1 MCFVWGIKQCYN
13 RPIHSEALRTADGG
27 RISLDWVDNVS
38 SEAYPSSARRPTVLI
53 LPGLT
58 GNSQQLYVYHVVS
71 QATRRGYRSVET
83 ADPRPNCLKSMCMAN

>member
-1 MCFVWGIKQCYN
+1 MCGIKQHYCC
-13 RPIHSEALRTADGG
+13 PIHSEALRTADGG

-38 SEAYPSSARRPTVLI
+38 SEAYPSSATRPTVLI

-71 QATRRGYRSVET
+71 QATRRGYRSGAT
-83 ADPRPNCLKSMCMAN
+83 APPRPNFIQSMCMVAK